1 MNEYSIFQK
10 ALGEV
15 FESELNE
22 FLAGI
27 ALDQPH
33 TFSDK
38 FNKKMSKL
46 IKRREKSYYTL
57 ISTAVRRVACIILI
71 IVMLSASSLTVK
83 AVRDAVYDFIMRIF
97 GDHTEVIVEND
108 ISNDYPKTIE
118 DEYYISELP
127 EGFEMTNEFKLED
140 KYFAYYTNNQKF
152 IMFNQYTMDRY
163 KIYYDNGHYEFD
175 KYIDNDKI
183 EYLVL
188 YIGVDDSYLYVWN
201 NSSYV
206 FEINSNLDKSTI
218 TKICK
223 STKIKE

>member
-22 FLAGI
+22 FLAGVD
-27 ALDQPH
+27 LDQPH

-38 FNKKMSKL
+38 FNRKMDKL

-57 ISTAVRRVACIILI
+57 ISTAGRRVACIILI

-97 GDHTEVIVEND
+97 GDHTEVIVESD

-127 EGFEMTNEFKLED
+127 EGFELTEENKSKY
-140 KYFAYYTNNQKF
+140 KYFALYSNGQNY
-152 IMFNQYTMDRY
+152 IMFYQYTMLFY
-163 KIYYDNGHYEFD
+163 INNYDYENTQFK
-175 KYIDNDKI
+175 KYNYSNN
-183 EYLVL
+183 EYLIN
-188 YIGVDDSYLYVWN
+188 YTKVDDSYIFIWN
-201 NSSYV
+201 DGYYV
-206 FEINSNLDKSTI
+206 FEVYSNL
-218 TKICK
+218 TKNELIEMCK
-223 STKIKE
+223 STKRK

>member
-22 FLAGI
+22 FLAGVD
-27 ALDQPH
+27 LDQPH

-38 FNKKMSKL
+38 FNRKMDKL

-57 ISTAVRRVACIILI
+57 ISTAGRRVACIILI
-71 IVMLSASSLTVK
+71 LVMLSASSLTVK

-127 EGFEMTNEFKLED
+127 EGFELTEENKSKY
-140 KYFAYYTNNQKF
+140 KYFALYSNGQNY
-152 IMFNQYTMDRY
+152 IMFYQYTMG
-163 KIYYDNGHYEFD
+163 YYNNNYNNERSDFEKSIDSESVDYIFHYA
-175 KYIDNDKI
+175 I
-183 EYLVL
+183 
-188 YIGVDDSYLYVWN
+188 VDDSYTIIWKN
-201 NSSYV
+201 NLYV
-206 FEINSNLDKSTI
+206 FEIHSNLDRSDIIKLYN
-218 TKICK
+218 
-223 STKIKE
+223 STKIKR